1 MEPIA
6 RSQEVEVEGLK
17 TTVEGQISE
26 AIDPRPSSLDS
37 ASTLP
42 SKSPKS
48 DFPLS
53 PVVDESSNALAG
65 SANLGEEASNSLPK
79 PDKTEN
85 LTRGGGDAERGWSSG
100 VRIYGKEL
108 VWGVREP
115 KPITGAPSG
124 RYRLR
129 MRNRSIAVLFVRTPS
144 SIRVFALLDNGDH
157 WTPAYELEQ
166 GRSERWTQL
175 NVSPEIEVFKE
186 EGFRMSPVLASWRH

>member
-85 LTRGGGDAERGWSSG
+85 LTR
-100 VRIYGKEL
+100 
-108 VWGVREP
+108 
-115 KPITGAPSG
+115 
-124 RYRLR
+124 
-129 MRNRSIAVLFVRTPS
+129 
-144 SIRVFALLDNGDH
+144 
-157 WTPAYELEQ
+157 
-166 GRSERWTQL
+166 
-175 NVSPEIEVFKE
+175 
-186 EGFRMSPVLASWRH
+186 